1 MTERDID
8 YIIENLM
15 NSFVDSEVKTATGE
29 LIINEKKT
37 RHILQFEINDNDTSY
52 TYSKEKIR

>member
-1 MTERDID
+1 
-8 YIIENLM
+8 M